1 MAGKQLVQ
9 TDGGGNTEFV
19 AERELERSGSE
30 IQIPESIEL
39 DEYDIP
45 LLEWISAQCLD
56 FDACIG

>member
-1 MAGKQLVQ
+1 MQ

-19 AERELERSGSE
+19 AERKLKRSGSE

-39 DEYDIP
+39 NEYNIP

-56 FDACIG
+56 LDAGIG